1 MITLRESEVP
11 LGSIIPTLTFGGR
24 RRLKRRFQRERHG
37 LVKIRILTILRL
49 DGGDSSGDI
58 ERSGICVRSTVSRVG
73 ARFSELGEL
82 GLEDGRQY
90 NGRHRITEDTI
101 RVLADLVE
109 SSPQDYG
116 WSRPTWTR
124 ELLARQLE
132 ALTDVGLSRTTLTQ
146 LLRKLE
152 ARWGRPNM
160 FVVCPWNRQRRARRL
175 AKIRNLVNDLPPDEL
190 VFYEDEVDIHLN
202 PKTGPDWM
210 LKKQQKRVRTPGQN
224 QKRFVAGALN
234 PKSGEVV
241 WVDHENKTSD
251 LFIALLWA
259 LYRRFHETCKRL
271 HLILDG
277 YSIHSS
283 GRTQQAV
290 TACDGW
296 LVLHFL
302 PPYSPNHNKIER
314 LWKELHA
321 NVTRNHRCKD
331 MNELMAEVDHFLREA
346 QPYPGAKPSLRRA
359 A

>member
-11 LGSIIPTLTFGGR
+11 LGHIIPTLTRGGR
-24 RRLKRRFQRERHG
+24 RRLRRRFRRERIG
-37 LVKIRILTILRL
+37 LVKIRILMILRL
-49 DGGDSSGDI
+49 DDGDSSGDI

-73 ARFSELGEL
+73 ARFCELGEL

-124 ELLARQLE
+124 ELLALQLE
-132 ALTDVGLSRTTLTQ
+132 EQTGVRLSRPALGR
-146 LLRKLE
+146 LLHKLG

-175 AKIRNLVNDLPPDEL
+175 AQIRRLVRDMPADEL

-202 PKTGPDWM
+202 PKSGPDWM
-210 LKKQQKRVRTPGQN
+210 LKRQQKRVRTPGQN
-224 QKRFVAGALN
+224 EKRFVAGALN

-241 WVDHENKTSD
+241 WVAHEDKTSD
-251 LFIALLWA
+251 LFIALLWE
-259 LYRRFHETCKRL
+259 LYRRFHGTCKRV
-271 HLILDG
+271 HLVLDG

-283 GRTQQAV
+283 GRTQQALA
-290 TACDGW
+290 ACDGW
-296 LVLHFL
+296 LALHFL

-321 NVTRNHRCKD
+321 NVTRNHRCD
-331 MNELMAEVDHFLREA
+331 NITALMAEVDHFLRQA